1 MSLEEQVV
9 PLRQLALELLR
20 LIVASLELRRLI
32 AAAAAAANPGAAAAG
47 GGGKGGP
54 FILLNTSLRLTFL
67 LLLAKLSYGEWEGME
82 PSSTSLTNGEIS
94 SWG

>member
-67 LLLAKLSYGEWEGME
+67 LAKLSYGEWEGME

>member
-1 MSLEEQVV
+1 MSLEEQVL

-20 LIVASLELRRLI
+20 LIVASLELCRLI
-32 AAAAAAANPGAAAAG
+32 VAAAAANPGAAAAG

-67 LLLAKLSYGEWEGME
+67 LAKLSYGEWEGME

-94 SWG
+94 SRG